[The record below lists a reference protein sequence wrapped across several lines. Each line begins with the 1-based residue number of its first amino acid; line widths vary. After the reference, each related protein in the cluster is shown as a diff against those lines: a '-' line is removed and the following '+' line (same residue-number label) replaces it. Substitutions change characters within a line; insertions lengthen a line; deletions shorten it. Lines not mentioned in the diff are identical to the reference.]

1 MKIEYEPLF
10 IRNRNKL
17 IKRGAITQKQLDNT
31 IELFK
36 SNEFHPSLYNHK
48 IKYKKDKY
56 RRSIALLENNQKY
69 KILFADFGELK
80 KFVIIEHHDRY
91 DRYNKNC

>member
-10 IRNRNKL
+10 IRNRDKL

-36 SNEFHPSLYNHK
+36 SNEFHSSLYNHK
-48 IKYKKDKY
+48 IKCKKDKY
-56 RRSIALLENNQKY
+56 RRSIALLESNQKY

-91 DRYNKNC
+91 DRYNRNC